1 MSPSEEA
8 VLAQHYQDLMDTRR
22 KKKKGPPVNIPPIN
36 TNLAMNIQE
45 ENGEDIGKITPS
57 NVKIIVSGGQSD
69 GHGGGV

>member
-1 MSPSEEA
+1 MA
-8 VLAQHYQDLMDTRR
+8 KHYQELMDARR
-22 KKKKGPPVNIPPIN
+22 NKKKGPPVNIPPIN

-45 ENGEDIGKITPS
+45 ENGEDIGNITPS